1 LALGKGPI
9 TVPRAVTALLFAECW
24 FRLLAKAL
32 PSARVKALGKDAFA
46 DGFFADGSLPSV
58 ALGKGFAERF
68 CGFAEC
74 LGHSAKGAPPVVL
87 PIFSEI
93 SLPF

>member
-1 LALGKGPI
+1 
-9 TVPRAVTALLFAECW
+9 LFAECW
-24 FRLLAKAL
+24 LQLSAKVL

-74 LGHSAKGAPPVVL
+74 LGHSAKGEPPVVKV
-87 PIFSEI
+87 IRNYRSK
-93 SLPF
+93 